1 MGWRCRVP
9 GSCALVRL
17 LPGTAEHRDTLLRCH
32 ACPCVGEKHAAWR
45 AAARGVAGQQ
55 AALRLDRLGFAQE
68 IQRYV
73 AAERVH
79 DSLDLSVRLRRW
91 LTERLGEVLC
101 GWLVMG
107 GHRQSFLV
115 AGIVAQCTTASGREC
130 VCIPASAWT
139 SMNNYSA
146 SHALMFTP
154 L

>member
-1 MGWRCRVP
+1 
-9 GSCALVRL
+9 
-17 LPGTAEHRDTLLRCH
+17 
-32 ACPCVGEKHAAWR
+32 
-45 AAARGVAGQQ
+45 
-55 AALRLDRLGFAQE
+55 
-68 IQRYV
+68 
-73 AAERVH
+73 VH

-115 AGIVAQCTTASGREC
+115 AGIVAQFTTASGREC

-139 SMNNYSA
+139 RMNNYSA